1 MNPTQ
6 SKAEPMKQHVKYVGP
21 KDTYTLQFPI
31 PFESKSAA
39 EGDPIQCKRDTPVAL
54 SPAQAAQLCKV
65 AGDVFK
71 MCDENGKGLRA

>member
-39 EGDPIQCKRDTPVAL
+39 EGDPIQCKRDTPRCPL
-54 SPAQAAQLCKV
+54 PH
-65 AGDVFK
+65 AGCAVVQGRGGRVQDV
-71 MCDENGKGLRA
+71 